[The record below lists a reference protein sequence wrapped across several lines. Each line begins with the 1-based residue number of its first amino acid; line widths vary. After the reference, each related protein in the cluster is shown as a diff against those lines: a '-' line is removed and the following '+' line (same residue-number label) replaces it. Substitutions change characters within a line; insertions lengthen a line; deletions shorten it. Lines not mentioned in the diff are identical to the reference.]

1 VAKKKKKEKKKKVM
15 IHKIK
20 KKKAV
25 KEKFYEIEIPQL
37 KTNVDLLAASPENL
51 KARRIKI
58 DLTRTLRGKSF
69 EASLI
74 VKTKGEK
81 VTAEIK
87 KIHLMP
93 FYIKRIMKRG
103 IDYVED
109 SFSAECKDAVLKIKP
124 FLITRKKVSRTV
136 RKTLRQKA
144 RAYIQNYI
152 KDKTSEQIIDEIL
165 YGRFQKPMSLKL
177 KKIYPLGFCDI
188 RMLEIESEKE
198 KIEKEKVKK
207 EKTEETP
214 KITEIKEQEST
225 K

>member
-1 VAKKKKKEKKKKVM
+1 MAKKKKKEKKKKVM

-37 KTNVDLLAASPENL
+37 KTNVNLLAASPENL

>member
-37 KTNVDLLAASPENL
+37 KTNVNLLAASPENL